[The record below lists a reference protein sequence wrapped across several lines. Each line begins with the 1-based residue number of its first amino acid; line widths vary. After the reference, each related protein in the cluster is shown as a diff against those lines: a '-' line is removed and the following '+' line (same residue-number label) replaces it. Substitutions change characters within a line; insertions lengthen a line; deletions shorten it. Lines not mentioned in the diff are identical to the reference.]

1 MITRSEE
8 KENVAMEL
16 KEFFPD
22 ENITGLVVRRRK
34 SSIVSI
40 DVEDSGWLDNMST
53 RKRSGSSI
61 EGSHDDLEKIDDIIS
76 QGFRKRAF
84 TESSFFLRSN

>member
-1 MITRSEE
+1 
-8 KENVAMEL
+8 MEL

-34 SSIVSI
+34 TSSASI
-40 DVEDSGWLDNMST
+40 DVDEQQWVDAMST
-53 RKRSGSSI
+53 RNRLGSSA
-61 EGSHDDLEKIDDIIS
+61 EASQEELENLDDIIS

-84 TESSFFLRSN
+84 TDCNQI